1 MLTIPRPMRSPAS
14 KLAVALASIIALA
27 ACQNPDVGEPCT
39 LQWGSDSSLPPPT
52 PTSAI
57 GDYFQSGN
65 TACDDLVCIVSPASS
80 DSRWARKCDA
90 ANGENCG
97 YCSKPCVSNQ
107 DCYTSETG
115 LVCDILLPDENFLR
129 TLDPAVRERYLGDI
143 AFSSFCVVPR

>member
-1 MLTIPRPMRSPAS
+1 MLTIPRPMRSAAS
-14 KLAVALASIIALA
+14 KLAVALASAVALA

-39 LQWGSDSSLPPPT
+39 LQWGSESSIPRPT
-52 PTSAI
+52 PTDAK

-65 TACDDLVCIVSPASS
+65 TACDDLVCLVSPASA
-80 DSRWARKCDA
+80 DSRYATRCTS

-115 LVCDILLPDENFLR
+115 LVCDVLLPDANFVA
-129 TLDPAVRERYLGDI
+129 TLDPATRERYLGDI
-143 AFSSFCVVPR
+143 AFSSYCVVPR